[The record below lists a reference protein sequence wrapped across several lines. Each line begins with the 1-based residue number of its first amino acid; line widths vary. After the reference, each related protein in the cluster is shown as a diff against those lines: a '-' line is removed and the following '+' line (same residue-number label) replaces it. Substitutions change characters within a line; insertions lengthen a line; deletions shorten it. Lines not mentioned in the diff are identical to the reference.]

1 MIAVV
6 ALIPKVIGIRIAT
19 PVVGPIP
26 GSTPIKVPINTPIKQ
41 NRRFSKDEAT

>member
-6 ALIPKVIGIRIAT
+6 AFIPNVIGIKIAT

-26 GSTPIKVPINTPIKQ
+26 GNTPMSVPIRTPTKQ
-41 NRRFSKDEAT
+41 NRRFSQEEAT